1 MHRNMI
7 HIHVFIKMSN
17 YICINIYIC
26 TIFKKEMKSETE
38 QAGAAVVR
46 MVGLDHM
53 PQNNLRYFLVGI
65 GPHTTLSL
73 ERFPLLYS
81 PPNFQ

>member
-1 MHRNMI
+1 MHIYM
-7 HIHVFIKMSN
+7 FIKMNN
-17 YICINIYIC
+17 YICINIYIY
-26 TIFKKEMKSETE
+26 TILKKEMKSETE
-38 QAGAAVVR
+38 EAGAAVGR